1 MILKNVYFREINI
14 PGGTWEEFKNELGSA
29 LDILSN
35 ATEDSYE
42 RMNIAAFTDWATDL
56 HWIKEENI
64 IIKVNGPV
72 TKIVE
77 EVMSDIV
84 NFWAN
89 DAKKYIAGGRNR
101 NFEFIL
107 VDVK

>member
-77 EVMSDIV
+77 EVMNDIV

-89 DAKKYIAGGRNR
+89 DVEKYTVGGRKR

>member
-42 RMNIAAFTDWATDL
+42 RMNIAAFTD
-56 HWIKEENI
+56 
-64 IIKVNGPV
+64 
-72 TKIVE
+72 
-77 EVMSDIV
+77 
-84 NFWAN
+84 
-89 DAKKYIAGGRNR
+89 
-101 NFEFIL
+101 
-107 VDVK
+107 

>member
-14 PGGTWEEFKNELGSA
+14 QSGTWEEFKNQLGTA
-29 LDILSN
+29 LDMLSH

-42 RMNIAAFTDWATDL
+42 RMNIAAFTDWAKDL
-56 HWIKEENI
+56 NWIKEDNI

-77 EVMSDIV
+77 EVMKEQQERNGLPPAHPALNED
-84 NFWAN
+84 NN
-89 DAKKYIAGGRNR
+89 AG
-101 NFEFIL
+101 
-107 VDVK
+107 